1 MTVDIHKVMTLEA
14 ANHGRTVLEGALV
27 VASASI
33 LPGDAID
40 VFLRSLLDAVDRKLP
55 AQLGAVGGGTVARSS
70 GGLRPSWAVAAGSI
84 IDADSVGIIIAAIGL
99 VIAATG
105 AAVLGGFGGLGTAV
119 VLGRLVLLEIS
130 LISDAGRSCVFLV
143 DASKI
148 GLGCEASGG
157 EGGDEDKCEGGR
169 LH

>member
-27 VASASI
+27 VAGASI

-55 AQLGAVGGGTVARSS
+55 AQLGAVGGGAVAWSS
-70 GGLRPSWAVAAGSI
+70 GGLRPGWAVAAGPI
-84 IDADSVGIIIAAIGL
+84 IDADSVGIIAAIGL
-99 VIAATG
+99 VIG
-105 AAVLGGFGGLGTAV
+105 ASGASVLGGFGGLGTAV

-130 LISDAGRSCVFLV
+130 LISDVGRSCVILV

-148 GLGCEASGG
+148 DLGCEASGG